1 MGPFMPV
8 KKPTQKVIRT
18 IDINE
23 DTLDA
28 VADLLGIRKS
38 SLKPGRLLF
47 VHEGTD
53 DGGKT
58 TKAKKKKKT

>member
-8 KKPTQKVIRT
+8 KKPTQKVLRT
-18 IDINE
+18 IDVN
-23 DTLDA
+23 DQTLDA

-47 VHEGTD
+47 VHEGP
-53 DGGKT
+53 GGEEKT
-58 TKAKKKKKT
+58 KKAKKKKKG